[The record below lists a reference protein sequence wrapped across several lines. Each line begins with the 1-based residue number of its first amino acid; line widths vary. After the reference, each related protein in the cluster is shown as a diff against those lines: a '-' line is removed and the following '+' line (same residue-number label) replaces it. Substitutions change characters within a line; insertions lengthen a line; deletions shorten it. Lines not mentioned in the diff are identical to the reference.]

1 MQITLYKAAEEVRA
15 LLDQVDSETG
25 ELPEGL
31 EQARSIVATKSQA
44 VAAYILDEEARIDM
58 VKAHVKALQ
67 DRVKTAATRMDKLR
81 EYLADH
87 MKACSIHE
95 IKSNDGT
102 FRAKLELERDKS
114 VEVFDEKQLPKDYLR
129 EVPAS
134 YSPDKKLIK
143 QALDDGF
150 DVAGARIVAKDR
162 LVLK

>member
-15 LLDQVDSETG
+15 LLEQVDETTG

-31 EQARSIVATKSQA
+31 EHARAIVAAKSQA
-44 VAAYILDEEARIDM
+44 VAAYVLDEEARIDM
-58 VKAHVKALQ
+58 VKSHVKALQ
-67 DRVKTAATRMDKLR
+67 ERVKTAAARTDKLR

-87 MKACSIHE
+87 MKACGIHE

-102 FRAKLELERDKS
+102 FHAKLELERDKS
-114 VEVFDEKQLPKDYLR
+114 VDVFDEKQLPKDYLR

-150 DVAGARIVAKDR
+150 DVPGARIATKDR
-162 LVLK
+162 LTLK